1 LRGRPLPSCPGCTRN
16 AGNLHPFSIV
26 GALERVEDTR
36 ENDSS
41 ASTKEVEVIQ
51 VTNASVSVGT
61 TKSNEG
67 GKVVKKIGLFLI
79 SSTLVTVSTA
89 VLCSF
94 TTVQAGCQ
102 QQPIA
107 ALAETVH
114 GSGFLCSLPGDVTA
128 GLEVGGLTPGDAY
141 TFWFVYIPDG
151 TTCGADQATCF
162 GASATGGQQNAV
174 PAEAFGRLSDV
185 IAPEK
190 GKAILFGDVPGLRLS
205 KGSQVWLLLKGH
217 GPANTTDNLARARQ
231 LLTPEDPTVGA
242 PNLGIIGGN
251 AADNSGLAVFNN

>member
-1 LRGRPLPSCPGCTRN
+1 MQETYIRSPLLARSN
-16 AGNLHPFSIV
+16 ASKMHARAIHPHQQ
-26 GALERVEDTR
+26 
-36 ENDSS
+36 
-41 ASTKEVEVIQ
+41 KEVEVIQ
-51 VTNASVSVGT
+51 VAKGSGSVGT
-61 TKSNEG
+61 IKNKEG
-67 GKVVKKIGLFLI
+67 GKVVKKIGLFLV
-79 SSTLVTVSTA
+79 SSTLLTVSAA

-94 TTVQAGCQ
+94 TSAQAGCQ
-102 QQPIA
+102 QQPLA
-107 ALAETVH
+107 ALQETVQ

-128 GLEVGGLTPGDAY
+128 GLVVSGLTPGDAY
-141 TFWFVYIPDG
+141 TFWFIYIPDG

-185 IAPEK
+185 IAPK
-190 GKAILFGDVPGLRLS
+190 NGKAILFGDVPGLRLA

-217 GPANTTDNLARARQ
+217 GPANTSDDLARARQ

-242 PNLGIIGGN
+242 PNLGILGGN

>member
-1 LRGRPLPSCPGCTRN
+1 
-16 AGNLHPFSIV
+16 
-26 GALERVEDTR
+26 
-36 ENDSS
+36 
-41 ASTKEVEVIQ
+41 
-51 VTNASVSVGT
+51 
-61 TKSNEG
+61 
-67 GKVVKKIGLFLI
+67 VKKIKLFLV
-79 SSTLVTVSTA
+79 SSSLLIVSAA

-94 TTVQAGCQ
+94 TSVQAGCQ
-102 QQPIA
+102 QQPLG
-107 ALAETVH
+107 ALAETVN

-128 GLEVGGLTPGDAY
+128 GLVVSGLTPGNAY
-141 TFWFVYIPDG
+141 TFWFIYIPDG

-185 IAPEK
+185 IAPRN

-217 GPANTTDNLARARQ
+217 GPANSDNLARARQ

>member
-1 LRGRPLPSCPGCTRN
+1 M
-16 AGNLHPFSIV
+16 
-26 GALERVEDTR
+26 
-36 ENDSS
+36 
-41 ASTKEVEVIQ
+41 IQ
-51 VTNASVSVGT
+51 VTKASGSIGT
-61 TKSNEG
+61 TKSKAG
-67 GKVVKKIGLFLI
+67 GKVVKKIGLFLV
-79 SSTLVTVSTA
+79 SSSLLIVSAA

-94 TTVQAGCQ
+94 TSAQAGCQ

-107 ALAETVH
+107 ALAETVQ
-114 GSGFLCSLPGDVTA
+114 GNGFLCALPGDVSA
-128 GLEVGGLTPGDAY
+128 GIGVSGLTPGNAY
-141 TFWFVYIPDG
+141 TFWFIYIPDG

-162 GASATGGQQNAV
+162 GASATGGQQDAV

-185 IAPEK
+185 IAPK
-190 GKAILFGDVPGLRLS
+190 NGKAILFGDVPGLRLS

-217 GPANTTDNLARARQ
+217 GPANTSDNLARARQ

>member
-1 LRGRPLPSCPGCTRN
+1 M
-16 AGNLHPFSIV
+16 
-26 GALERVEDTR
+26 
-36 ENDSS
+36 
-41 ASTKEVEVIQ
+41 
-51 VTNASVSVGT
+51 
-61 TKSNEG
+61 
-67 GKVVKKIGLFLI
+67 KKIKLFLV
-79 SSTLVTVSTA
+79 SSSLLIVSAA

-94 TTVQAGCQ
+94 TSAQAGCQ
-102 QQPIA
+102 QQPLG

-114 GSGFLCSLPGDVTA
+114 GNGFLCSLPGDVTA
-128 GLEVGGLTPGDAY
+128 GLVVSGLTPDNAY
-141 TFWFVYIPDG
+141 TFWFIYIPDG

-185 IAPEK
+185 IAPK
-190 GKAILFGDVPGLRLS
+190 NGKAILFGDVPGLRLS

-217 GPANTTDNLARARQ
+217 GPANTSDNLARARQ